1 MCIYICVCVLC
12 GSHCGLLEAVRRVKS
27 QRTCVLTN
35 ETFQQGLVKLAVGLG
50 LPLDDEGP
58 QGTPRSHLD
67 SLAEEDS
74 DDSSASS
81 GDRDRE
87 IGELQEE
94 AQDEDKDTC
103 KATAR
108 DAHLEAALGAIPHS
122 SSYTPL

>member
-1 MCIYICVCVLC
+1 
-12 GSHCGLLEAVRRVKS
+12 LLEAVRRVKS

-58 QGTPRSHLD
+58 QGTPRPHLD

-81 GDRDRE
+81 GEGERERD
-87 IGELQEE
+87 IGELHEE
-94 AQDEDKDTC
+94 DQDEEKDTC

-108 DAHLEAALGAIPHS
+108 EPHLEAALGAIPHS